1 MLIGCSFQ
9 ILIFTKKKRIELSGS
24 LNFPNVQSAKYE
36 CNRDPWLIFC
46 RECGWRKTSA
56 SSTCQ
61 DPCVICLEVECTVA
75 AEGTENLDS

>member
-1 MLIGCSFQ
+1 MCLFSAFIVSFVD
-9 ILIFTKKKRIELSGS
+9 F
-24 LNFPNVQSAKYE
+24 Y
-36 CNRDPWLIFC
+36 

-75 AEGTENLDS
+75 AEGSDKLIS